1 MLLCFND
8 FMLLD
13 THCHLQFN
21 GYDKNREEVIERC
34 NQKRMI
40 LNIVGTQK
48 DTSKKAVELAEK
60 YDNYYATIGTHP
72 IHLFASRV
80 DEEESSFVSH
90 EESFDEEYYTE
101 LAKSKKVIGVG
112 ETGLDLFHLPEGK
125 SIKEVLEKQK
135 EVFIAHINFA
145 AKHNLPLVIHCR
157 SAHDEMIKLLQSVIA
172 RSPNLI
178 GTTSSRHGGISVPLQ
193 STGQRDSDGS
203 KDPRN
208 DRKIHGVM
216 HCFAGDWEQAK
227 QYLDMGLY
235 LGFTGVV
242 TFPPKKTDP
251 KPQNDL
257 LEVLQKVPLDRI
269 LVETDAPYLAPQKYR
284 GTFPSEPWMVEE
296 VIKKIAE
303 IRQKTV
309 EEINQIVLENALN
322 LFTGID

>member
-1 MLLCFND
+1 MLYYHIIIHKLT
-8 FMLLD
+8 LLILLNLLTMPVD

-34 NQKRMI
+34 NQKQMI

-72 IHLFASRV
+72 IHLFASHV
-80 DEEESSFVSH
+80 DEEESSFVSR

-135 EVFIAHINFA
+135 EVFLAHINFA

-157 SAHDEMIKLLQSVIA
+157 NAHKEMLEVLQATSYKLQA
-172 RSPNLI
+172 N
-178 GTTSSRHGGISVPLQ
+178 G
-193 STGQRDSDGS
+193 
-203 KDPRN
+203 
-208 DRKIHGVM
+208 GVM

-257 LEVLQKVPLDRI
+257 LEVLEKVPLDRI
-269 LVETDAPYLAPQKYR
+269 LVETDAPYLSPQKYR
-284 GTFPSEPWMVEE
+284 GTFPSEPPKEFT
-296 VIKKIAE
+296 K
-303 IRQKTV
+303 KTV
-309 EEINQIVLENALN
+309 FPKDVAPI
-322 LFTGID
+322 FT

>member
-1 MLLCFND
+1 MPV
-8 FMLLD
+8 D

-34 NQKRMI
+34 NQKQMI

-72 IHLFASRV
+72 IHLFASHV
-80 DEEESSFVSH
+80 DEEESSFVSR

-135 EVFIAHINFA
+135 EVFLAHINFA

-157 SAHDEMIKLLQSVIA
+157 NAHKEMLEVLQATSYKLQA
-172 RSPNLI
+172 N
-178 GTTSSRHGGISVPLQ
+178 G
-193 STGQRDSDGS
+193 
-203 KDPRN
+203 
-208 DRKIHGVM
+208 GVM

-257 LEVLQKVPLDRI
+257 LEVLEKVPLDRI
-269 LVETDAPYLAPQKYR
+269 LVEETTPP
-284 GTFPSEPWMVEE
+284 PCMPV
-296 VIKKIAE
+296 
-303 IRQKTV
+303 
-309 EEINQIVLENALN
+309 
-322 LFTGID
+322 